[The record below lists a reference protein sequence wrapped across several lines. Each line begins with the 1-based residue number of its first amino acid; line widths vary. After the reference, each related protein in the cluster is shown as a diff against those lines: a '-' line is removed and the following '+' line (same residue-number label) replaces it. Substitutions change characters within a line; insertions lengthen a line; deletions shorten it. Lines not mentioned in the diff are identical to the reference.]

1 MHLRKEE
8 HDAGSGWN
16 PAEGHGTDVEEDKGE
31 VEEIIIHSGVNRATA
46 ILHPGA
52 VYQGRVLNTTQV
64 RLATPSIDNLEM
76 KVREAE
82 AKMGIK

>member
-1 MHLRKEE
+1 ML
-8 HDAGSGWN
+8 
-16 PAEGHGTDVEEDKGE
+16 KGE
-31 VEEIIIHSGVNRATA
+31 VEEIIVHSGVNRATA
-46 ILHPGA
+46 SLHPGA